1 MSFYRYFASK
11 NPLPTVQRKSLKED
25 YLIYKS
31 IAVEANFEKLNITF
45 EEYHF
50 GLGGQFEMLPCR
62 KNPPTAAGGQIQ
74 KPYIFEV
81 RGTVNETTFI
91 QLVDY
96 IKEHVVEQNRV
107 EFWSIWH
114 SEKVPSKNIHRINPQ
129 QITIE
134 DLHFLNENENSCIKF
149 FPKNNKEH

>member
-1 MSFYRYFASK
+1 MSLYRYFASK
-11 NPLPTVQRKSLKED
+11 TLLPTVQRKSLEED
-25 YLIYKS
+25 YLFYKS
-31 IAVEANFEKLNITF
+31 VAVERNYEKLHITF

-50 GLGGQFEMLPCR
+50 GLQGQFEILPCGE
-62 KNPPTAAGGQIQ
+62 NPPIAARRQIQ
-74 KPYIFEV
+74 KPFIYEV
-81 RGTVNETTFI
+81 RGSVDETTFS

-96 IKEHVVEQNRV
+96 IKEHVAEQNRV

-134 DLHFLNENENSCIKF
+134 NLQFLNESENSCIKF
-149 FPKNNKEH
+149 FPKNNK

>member
-1 MSFYRYFASK
+1 MSLYRYFASK

-25 YLIYKS
+25 YLFYKS
-31 IAVEANFEKLNITF
+31 VAVEANFEKLNITF

-50 GLGGQFEMLPCR
+50 GLWGQFEILPCR
-62 KNPPTAAGGQIQ
+62 KNPPIAAGGQIQ
-74 KPYIFEV
+74 KPYIYKV
-81 RGTVNETTFI
+81 RGTVNETTFT

-107 EFWSIWH
+107 EFWSIWY

-149 FPKNNKEH
+149 FPKNNK